1 MTENIEEQSVSRRNF
16 LRNMGI
22 AVLAA
27 TTAGTTAAMLSKEME
42 KAALTSPII
51 TELPPPPV
59 ALPAMPPVPAI
70 QSAQSLVTA
79 HNDAGELLERL
90 AASQAENMRLQAA
103 LEAAQRDLDSLSLTN
118 NSNRSATEELS
129 LQLAGANEEI
139 GILGGL
145 VALYQQLD
153 DVDVTDTIQSGMSA
167 VSESIANLISQTP
180 ILSEGIQ
187 LGQQAL
193 TEVEEH
199 LPVLENGRLWM
210 DTQLNKLGAFYETV
224 ELVLQSVLE
233 SVGSFLDMVNDWFS
247 NIQKWLPFGIGTKA
261 ANVVDSLSALVDE
274 IPQTISGLNTNMA
287 QPLDHWLA
295 REEGLPKLQQKL
307 IKPVREKVLAEA
319 SETINRAQLVQQSFQ
334 EKMALPVETSLGSRE
349 IIRQQIA
356 AYRGQHQV

>member
-1 MTENIEEQSVSRRNF
+1 MTENIEEESVSRRNF

-27 TTAGTTAAMLSKEME
+27 TTAGTTAAMLSKEMQ
-42 KAALTSPII
+42 KAAVTSPII
-51 TELPPPPV
+51 TELPPPPS
-59 ALPAMPPVPAI
+59 AIPAVPAI

-79 HNDAGELLERL
+79 HNDAGELLQRL

-103 LEAAQRDLDSLSLTN
+103 LEAAQRDLDSLSVTN

-153 DVDVTDTIQSGMSA
+153 DVDVAETIQSGMST
-167 VSESIANLISQTP
+167 VSQSIADLINQTP

-199 LPVLENGRLWM
+199 LPVLEDGRLWM
-210 DTQLNKLGAFYETV
+210 DAQLNKLAAFYDTV
-224 ELVLQSVLE
+224 ELVLQSVIE
-233 SVGSFLDMVNDWFS
+233 SVGSFLEMVNDWFS
-247 NIQKWLPFGIGTKA
+247 NIQKWLPFGIGEKA
-261 ANVVDSLSALVDE
+261 ANVVNSISALVDE
-274 IPQTISGLNTNMA
+274 IPQTISGLDTHMA

-295 REEGLPKLQQKL
+295 REEGVPKLQQKL

-319 SETINRAQLVQQSFQ
+319 NETINRAQFVQQSFQ
-334 EKMALPVETSLGSRE
+334 QNMAAPVETALSSRE
-349 IIRQQIA
+349 FVQQQIA
-356 AYRGQHQV
+356 DYRRQHQV